1 MAFLLVGEGPGNR
14 PLDLSGG
21 ICPTASGMI
30 VSKARFLPLDAL
42 LTSRSASLGAA
53 TYEGRGPDSMLVAM
67 VGSLPR
73 PTCQQ

>member
-30 VSKARFLPLDAL
+30 VSNASSQGLFDGVFD
-42 LTSRSASLGAA
+42 SRSHVVQRSDDGAN
-53 TYEGRGPDSMLVAM
+53 
-67 VGSLPR
+67 GSPAAQTL
-73 PTCQQ
+73 